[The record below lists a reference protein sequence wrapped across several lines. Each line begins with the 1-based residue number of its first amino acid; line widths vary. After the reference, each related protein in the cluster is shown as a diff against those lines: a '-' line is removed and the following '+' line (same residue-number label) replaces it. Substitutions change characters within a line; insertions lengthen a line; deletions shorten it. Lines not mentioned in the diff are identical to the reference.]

1 MTVDNNP
8 RREDLLRA
16 ADEAR
21 TKLLRAVVVL
31 DQRRH
36 HALDVPK
43 QVMRQL
49 RRFALVGTVL
59 VVGTAGVTT
68 LALHRVTARRDRRA
82 LRRRARWGL
91 AWRVLRRPDQEI
103 SVRRRER
110 RSFAVEVLRSLL
122 LTVVTSALAAPL
134 RRVVHGTFDR

>member
-1 MTVDNNP
+1 MNVDNNP

-21 TKLLRAVVVL
+21 AKLVRAVVVL

-43 QVMRQL
+43 HAIRRL

-68 LALHRVTARRDRRA
+68 LAVHRVTARRKRRA
-82 LRRRARWGL
+82 LRRRVRWGL
-91 AWRVLRRPDQEI
+91 AWRVLRRPDREI
-103 SVRRRER
+103 SVQHRER
-110 RSFAVEVLRSLL
+110 RSFVVEVLRSLL
-122 LTVVTSALAAPL
+122 LTVVTSALGTPL
-134 RRVVHGTFDR
+134 RRVVRGTFDR